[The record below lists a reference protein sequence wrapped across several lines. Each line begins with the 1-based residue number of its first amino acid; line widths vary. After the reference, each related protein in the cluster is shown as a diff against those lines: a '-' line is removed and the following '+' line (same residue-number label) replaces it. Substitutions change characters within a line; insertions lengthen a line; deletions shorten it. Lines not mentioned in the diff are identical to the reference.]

1 MFTNRRPFLP
11 SSTAFDNLAE
21 AMGHKERAEE
31 EKKEMAAA
39 PDAVASGIL
48 LPDVTDFNY
57 G

>member
-1 MFTNRRPFLP
+1 
-11 SSTAFDNLAE
+11 
-21 AMGHKERAEE
+21 MGHKERAEE